1 MRRVTICAVIGSCVL
16 LVAPGLSHPADYP
29 SQPVRV
35 VVGFSAGGASDVLAR
50 LYSEKLSIR
59 LGQPVIVENRPG
71 AAGTIATAYV
81 ANARPDGHTLLHAF
95 VSHAINLYVYQNLP
109 YDTQSDFVPVA
120 LVEASPNVVV
130 VTPSLPINSIQEL
143 VDYAKARPGQVNYA
157 SAGVGSNSHLSAE
170 MLNAMAKIS
179 MVHIPYKG
187 APQANQDVMT
197 GAVQVHIPSLPAALE
212 LIRAGRLKAIAV
224 TSLMRAP
231 ELPNVPT
238 VAESIPGYESLAWNG
253 VLAPRGTPPAV
264 VDRLS
269 AEFGEVLKMPD
280 VVQAMTKAGLRPSFK
295 GSKEFDVFIKSEMAR
310 WERAVKDAGVKPGT
324 L

>member
-1 MRRVTICAVIGSCVL
+1 MSRAISHALMGFCVL
-16 LVAPGLSHPADYP
+16 LLAPGLSYPADYP

-35 VVGFSAGGASDVLAR
+35 IVGFSPGGASDILAR
-50 LYSEKLSIR
+50 LYSERLSIR
-59 LGQPVIVENRPG
+59 FGQPVVVENRPG
-71 AAGTIATAYV
+71 AAGTIASAYV

-95 VSHAINLYVYQNLP
+95 VSHAINPYVYQNLP
-109 YDTQSDFVPVA
+109 YNTQTDFVPVA

-130 VTPSLPINSIQEL
+130 VTPSLPINTIQDL
-143 VDYAKARPGQVNYA
+143 VDYANARPGKINYA
-157 SAGVGSNSHLSAE
+157 SAGIGSNSHLSAE
-170 MLNAMAKIS
+170 MLNAMAKVS

-224 TSLMRAP
+224 TSLTRAP

-238 VAESIPGYESLAWNG
+238 VAETLPGYESLAWNG
-253 VLAPRGTPPAV
+253 LLAPRGTPPAIV
-264 VDRLS
+264 ARLS
-269 AEFGEVLKMPD
+269 AELGEVLKMPD
-280 VVQAMTKAGLRPSFK
+280 VVAAMGNVGLRPHFK
-295 GSKEFDVFIKSEMAR
+295 GPKEFDVFLKSEMTR
-310 WERAVKDAGVKPGT
+310 WEKAVKDAGVIPGT